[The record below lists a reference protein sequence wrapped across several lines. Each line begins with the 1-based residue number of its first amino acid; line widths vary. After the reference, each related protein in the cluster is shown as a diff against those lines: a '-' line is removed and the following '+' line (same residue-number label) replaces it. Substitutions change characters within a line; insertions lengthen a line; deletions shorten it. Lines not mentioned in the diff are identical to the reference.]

1 MPRRSESS
9 QSVGQFLTIC
19 IESSRERQ
27 QTQRIRCRSGCNDL
41 RARGGTKHGHPR
53 VWRLSES
60 KEKGRRWSWKMQP
73 CIQEI
78 MLLRKIHFEG
88 NMIAALIVQW
98 QYCLL
103 VEEVKL
109 FSRVHKVEGGS
120 QDGCW
125 VHKAQVINNKV
136 GFTSLILALVNVSRF
151 L

>member
-1 MPRRSESS
+1 
-9 QSVGQFLTIC
+9 
-19 IESSRERQ
+19 
-27 QTQRIRCRSGCNDL
+27 
-41 RARGGTKHGHPR
+41 
-53 VWRLSES
+53 
-60 KEKGRRWSWKMQP
+60 MQP

-78 MLLRKIHFEG
+78 MLLRKINFEG

-109 FSRVHKVEGGS
+109 FSGVHKVEGGS

-125 VHKAQVINNKV
+125 VHKAQDINNKV
-136 GFTSLILALVNVSRF
+136 GFTSLILALVNVSQF